1 MPHIDKTGGFKA
13 RRVTADHLS
22 VRRGGFLVPNPSL
35 KELQTSGVIQD
46 GKRHLDERNHR
57 LTVSG

>member
-1 MPHIDKTGGFKA
+1 VPHIDKTGSFKA

-22 VRRGGFLVPNPSL
+22 VGRGVVVPNPTL

-46 GKRHLDERNHR
+46 GKRHLNERNHR
-57 LTVSG
+57 LTVSD